1 MTHLTLDAEF
11 VAIAPRLR
19 PADLRD
25 PERARHVL
33 RRTFAA
39 MPAPDLTGVEVTE
52 RVLPGGVPVRVLRPA
67 GAREP
72 AAVLDVHGGG
82 FVCGEARD
90 GDTVNADLVRA
101 LGVTVVSVEYR
112 LAPEHPYPA
121 GLQDCDTALS
131 WLAGPG
137 GVELGIDPARIALQ
151 GSSAGGGLCAAL
163 ALRLRDRG
171 GPRPAF
177 QYLSIP
183 ELDDRAATP
192 SARAFVDTPMWT
204 RESVVR
210 SWDAYLGEG
219 VRGGADVSPHAAPA
233 RATDLAGL
241 PPAYV
246 SVMALDP
253 LRDEG
258 IAYALGLQA
267 AGVSVE
273 LHLFPGTFHGSGLL
287 PAAVS
292 RREAAE
298 RVAVLGRALH
308 LDPG

>member
-1 MTHLTLDAEF
+1 MDPELAPL
-11 VAIAPRLR
+11 APRLR

-25 PERARHVL
+25 PERARYVL

-39 MPAPDLTGVEVTE
+39 LPAPDASGVAIETRE
-52 RVLPGGVPVRVLRPA
+52 IPGAVSVRVLRPA
-67 GAREP
+67 GGGVP

-90 GDTVNADLVRA
+90 GDAVNVALVRA
-101 LGVTVVSVEYR
+101 LGVTVVSVDYR

-121 GLQDCDTALS
+121 ALDDCEAAFR
-131 WLAGPG
+131 WLVDQPD
-137 GVELGIDPARIALQ
+137 IDPRRLALH
-151 GSSAGGGLCAAL
+151 GSSAGAGLCAAL

-171 GPRPAF
+171 GPAPAF
-177 QYLSIP
+177 QFLSIP
-183 ELDDRAATP
+183 ELDDRVETP

-204 RESVVR
+204 REAAEL
-210 SWDAYLGEG
+210 SWEAYLGAG
-219 VRGGADVSPHAAPA
+219 RRGAADVSPHAAPA
-233 RATDLAGL
+233 RATDLTGL

-258 IAYALGLQA
+258 IAYALALQA
-267 AGVSVE
+267 AGVPVE

-287 PAAVS
+287 PAAIS

-298 RVAVLGRALH
+298 RVAVLGKALGVP
-308 LDPG
+308 LDG